1 MDREAV
7 APPSAHVPPSACC
20 PELRGTVTAE
30 SQGRGDVQ
38 CSPGGKECR
47 LGHSWPLSA
56 LGLCL
61 GPSLFCL
68 PLLNLPGSA
77 CLELT
82 PLRGLHSPLCVL
94 SLSLS
99 SRVEV
104 WPLLCSGC
112 HICKMGPATLFL
124 G

>member
-1 MDREAV
+1 MQ
-7 APPSAHVPPSACC
+7 S
-20 PELRGTVTAE
+20 
-30 SQGRGDVQ
+30 
-38 CSPGGKECR
+38 SPGRKECC
-47 LGHSWPLSA
+47 LGHSWSLSA

-61 GPSLFCL
+61 GTSLFCL
-68 PLLNLPGSA
+68 PFPNLPGA

-82 PLRGLHSPLCVL
+82 PLLGLHSPLCVL
-94 SLSLS
+94 SPSLS

-124 G
+124 D